1 MSTKV
6 KYGRE
11 WPLDFEDWQ
20 IELKMF
26 QHPDWSTTNSLP
38 PWKHFIKASQLL
50 WGPENTKM
58 QFLWHPWA
66 VDMVKAC
73 VKHQEVGL
81 CGPGSCGKSQFMAV
95 WTILN
100 WLVDPAHTLI
110 FVTSTTIPRAQQKI
124 WGAIESYYSALPDH
138 IKQIGAIVNT
148 PTPVI
153 WTETNGARIK
163 TAGIHLVAA
172 AQSQA
177 RESIGKLQGSK
188 ANSHPKHRN
197 GRLLL
202 IMDELSDLSHAV
214 LAAIENLKSND
225 YFHALAAANP
235 RSKYDPFS
243 LFVEPKQGYE
253 SISVESS
260 TWETSRGGICLHFDD
275 MKNPNFTARENK
287 WPIKKWEIIAETL
300 ENSDLNSP
308 EFWRNFRGYWC
319 PFGSD
324 TTIYTDEDI
333 KAAGADKQFTNWR
346 LSKEKI
352 RVMGVDSAFSSGG
365 DRTIAMVGELGYDSN
380 AMVQVVNIIATEEIS
395 INAGDKTKSPSQQV
409 SEKIIETAS
418 KYGVDPDNVGF
429 DSTVSSAADNLAMI
443 WKRNDFYR
451 VDFRG
456 GATGLTISDLDPTP
470 ANEKYANRVTELW
483 FFGKEL
489 LRHRQLYG
497 IHDDLAMELVV
508 RKYSTTKAGTVSR
521 QIAES
526 KKDMRKRTGGRSP
539 DMSDAMCIMLDLC
552 RQKHGL
558 RTPVTKLD
566 NDPKTREGNS
576 WLDFVKKKASPRT
589 GNKLTYGA

>member
-1 MSTKV
+1 MNYKT
-6 KYGRE
+6 KYGRQ
-11 WPLDFEDWQ
+11 WPEEFEDWQ
-20 IELKMF
+20 IELKMY
-26 QHPDWSTTNSLP
+26 QHPEWSTTNSLP
-38 PWKHFIKASQLL
+38 SWKHFIKAAQLL
-50 WGPENTKM
+50 WGPNNTKQ

-66 VDMVKAC
+66 VDMIKGCTQA
-73 VKHQEVGL
+73 QEVGL

-124 WGAIESYYSALPDH
+124 WGAVESYYTALPDH
-138 IKQIGAIVNT
+138 VRSAGSIVNT

-153 WTETNGARIK
+153 WTEANGARIK

-188 ANSHPKHRN
+188 ANSHPQHRN

-243 LFVEPKQGYE
+243 LFVEPKGGYE
-253 SISVESS
+253 TISVESS
-260 TWETSRGGICLHFDD
+260 SWETTRGGLCLHFDD
-275 MKNPNFTARENK
+275 MKNPNYIERENK
-287 WPIKKWEIIAETL
+287 WPIKKWEIINETI
-300 ENSDLNSP
+300 ENGDLNSP

-319 PFGSD
+319 PFGAD
-324 TTIYTDEDI
+324 VTIYTDEDI
-333 KAAGADKQFTNWR
+333 KSAHADQKFTNWR

-365 DRTIAMVGELGYDSN
+365 DRTIAMIGELGYDSQRLT
-380 AMVQVVNIIATEEIS
+380 QVVNILATEEIT

-409 SEKIIETAS
+409 SEKIIEVARKYEVTA
-418 KYGVDPDNVGF
+418 DNVGF
-429 DSTVSSAADNLAMI
+429 DATVSSAADNLAMV
-443 WKRNDFYR
+443 WQRNDFYR

-456 GATGLTISDLDPTP
+456 AATSLTISDLDSTP
-470 ANEKYANRVTELW
+470 ANEKYGNRVTELW

-508 RKYSTTKAGTVSR
+508 RKYSTSKAGTVSKLM
-521 QIAES
+521 AEP

-539 DMSDAMCIMLDLC
+539 DMADAMCIMLDLC

-566 NDPKTREGNS
+566 NDPRTKSGGN
-576 WLDFVKKKASPRT
+576 WLSYVKKKNSARSGGRL
-589 GNKLTYGA
+589 NHNA